1 MEDTGLIILLVF
13 LVVIIIGCIIRSA
26 SHHETETKFDVSVL
40 DLVSTVIEGDHYL
53 VYFDASKFPVR
64 SDDASNTFYF
74 YKPKVEIK
82 KSGRVAKDD
91 WIATVKIIKT
101 SSSSSPSTGTY
112 NTESV
117 FKEYHIKSPYDGVVS
132 PRYSYNYAMTRFVIC
147 ELKPGTEAEENAAEN
162 EAVFKKYGISEQYY
176 KDAVAVCN
184 KLRDFKK
191 SLSLN
196 LSAIEAISN
205 AYAWP
210 DNKKEE
216 HITHLIVVDALRC
229 FEGSG
234 TAVALDSKEGFGFM
248 VLTWGLTCDEGFPE
262 YKNIENFYKAASIT
276 ADYIQSIKV
285 FANET
290 FKPGKL
296 ALPNILSSCDSGIRD
311 KYLVLLAQ
319 WASIVAN
326 ADETVT
332 TQEKEW
338 LEKLTSLRNEDTNT
352 VRSLSVDALFIDIAK
367 HVVTIQKASTS
378 EIQRTFSIGFTRAAR
393 IMDQLESAGIV
404 SPQDNALPRTVKV
417 SSLDELD
424 KLLSGIELNY
434 GEPATSAPEVISDPA
449 TVKRSSKAQVKG
461 NPMKELDKM
470 IGLGSVKEE
479 IKTLYNF
486 VKIQKMREE
495 SGMKTS
501 SVSYHCV
508 FTGNPGTGK
517 TTVARI
523 VAEIYRDLGILKKRH
538 LVETDRSGLV
548 AEYVGQTAVKTNKI
562 IDSALDGVLFIDEA
576 YSLSEGGQGDFGKE
590 AIATLLKRMED
601 DRDRL
606 VVILAGYSS
615 NMKGFIDTNPGL
627 QSRFNR
633 YINFPDYTAS
643 ELFDIFL
650 SSVKK
655 NEYTISEDAEAKL
668 KCVLDKAV
676 NEKDENFGN
685 GRFVRNLF
693 EKTIQHQANRI
704 SREKDITPDILGQ
717 IVGEDITA

>member
-523 VAEIYRDLGILKKRH
+523 VAEIYRDLGILKKGH

-704 SREKDITPDILGQ
+704 SREKDISPDILGQ

>member
-1 MEDTGLIILLVF
+1 MEDIGLIILLVF

-296 ALPNILSSCDSGIRD
+296 ALPNILSSCDSGICD

-434 GEPATSAPEVISDPA
+434 GEPATSAPEVNSDPA

-523 VAEIYRDLGILKKRH
+523 MAEIYRDLGILKKGH